1 MKLLD
6 VPNIL
11 ENFFK
16 NKFESTIYQQNNITS
31 SKQSVAKKTGYL
43 LYKHKVIFGTKIFDD
58 LSTPFRRLEKSCQCD
73 CNPYQERERKKIE
86 TFLTSRS
93 QMGTENEEIYVM

>member
-31 SKQSVAKKTGYL
+31 SKQSVAKKTGYF
-43 LYKHKVIFGTKIFDD
+43 LYIKYSKFWRV
-58 LSTPFRRLEKSCQCD
+58 SLED
-73 CNPYQERERKKIE
+73 
-86 TFLTSRS
+86 
-93 QMGTENEEIYVM
+93 